1 MGTFSAWSIFLVVS
15 LLAVKVLSQEFGDFD
30 LSDALDDGDVTKAPA
45 AATPKPKPVPSG
57 ADLDLSDF
65 FGEGDKITTTKA
77 PSKVPPKIPA
87 TKAPLKPKPKP
98 AGDEFDLSD
107 ALDPKNDIGGKDKN
121 KGQAD
126 KGIGG
131 GGKGAGAS
139 NNRGGNG
146 GGSFS
151 DDDLF
156 DVGKDNTY
164 NPDKGKGGRNGGPST
179 ADDNNYDTMAE
190 TGTIAGIVS
199 AVGVALVGAV
209 TSYISY
215 QKKKFCFSIQQSLNA
230 DLVKTDNPDAVV
242 ATEPQVQQTLLEP
255 PNAEPLVRRT
265 LSNTPQF
272 CLVPQPTHMHKQR
285 GHDNTHLPAPT
296 LWNISLHLTHT
307 HTHTQ
312 HTTFE

>member
-57 ADLDLSDF
+57 ADLDLSDV

-77 PSKVPPKIPA
+77 PSKVPPKVPA
-87 TKAPLKPKPKP
+87 TKAPLKPKPKPDDTQADFDFGPSLRPGLLPRATKGPRNPPRPHP

-121 KGQAD
+121 KGQA
-126 KGIGG
+126 
-131 GGKGAGAS
+131 
-139 NNRGGNG
+139 

-255 PNAEPLVRRT
+255 PNAEPPSEENAV
-265 LSNTPQF
+265 
-272 CLVPQPTHMHKQR
+272 
-285 GHDNTHLPAPT
+285 
-296 LWNISLHLTHT
+296 
-307 HTHTQ
+307 
-312 HTTFE
+312 

>member
-77 PSKVPPKIPA
+77 PSKVPPKVPA

-121 KGQAD
+121 KGQA
-126 KGIGG
+126 
-131 GGKGAGAS
+131 
-139 NNRGGNG
+139 

-151 DDDLF
+151 DGDLF

-255 PNAEPLVRRT
+255 PNAEPPSEENAV
-265 LSNTPQF
+265 
-272 CLVPQPTHMHKQR
+272 
-285 GHDNTHLPAPT
+285 
-296 LWNISLHLTHT
+296 
-307 HTHTQ
+307 
-312 HTTFE
+312 

>member
-15 LLAVKVLSQEFGDFD
+15 LLAVKVLSQDFGDFD

-77 PSKVPPKIPA
+77 PSKVPPKVPA

-98 AGDEFDLSD
+98 GDEFDLSD

-156 DVGKDNTY
+156 GVGKDNTY
-164 NPDKGKGGRNGGPST
+164 KPDKGKGGRNGGPST

-230 DLVKTDNPDAVV
+230 ELVKTDNPDAVV

-255 PNAEPLVRRT
+255 PNAEPPSEENAV
-265 LSNTPQF
+265 
-272 CLVPQPTHMHKQR
+272 
-285 GHDNTHLPAPT
+285 
-296 LWNISLHLTHT
+296 
-307 HTHTQ
+307 
-312 HTTFE
+312 

>member
-15 LLAVKVLSQEFGDFD
+15 LLAVKVLSQDFGDLD

-77 PSKVPPKIPA
+77 PSKVPPKVPA

-151 DDDLF
+151 DDDLL

-164 NPDKGKGGRNGGPST
+164 KPDKGKGGRNGGPST

-230 DLVKTDNPDAVV
+230 ELVKTDNPDAVV

-255 PNAEPLVRRT
+255 PNAEPPSEENAV
-265 LSNTPQF
+265 
-272 CLVPQPTHMHKQR
+272 
-285 GHDNTHLPAPT
+285 
-296 LWNISLHLTHT
+296 
-307 HTHTQ
+307 
-312 HTTFE
+312 

>member
-15 LLAVKVLSQEFGDFD
+15 LLAVKVLSQDFGDFD

-57 ADLDLSDF
+57 A
-65 FGEGDKITTTKA
+65 
-77 PSKVPPKIPA
+77 
-87 TKAPLKPKPKP
+87 

-156 DVGKDNTY
+156 GVGKDNTY
-164 NPDKGKGGRNGGPST
+164 KPDKGKGGRNGGPST

-230 DLVKTDNPDAVV
+230 ELVKTDNLDAVV

-255 PNAEPLVRRT
+255 PNAEPPSEENAV
-265 LSNTPQF
+265 
-272 CLVPQPTHMHKQR
+272 
-285 GHDNTHLPAPT
+285 
-296 LWNISLHLTHT
+296 
-307 HTHTQ
+307 
-312 HTTFE
+312 